1 MFFPNVVKKN
11 SALAIVPNIGER
23 GISYWFMLDLKKAW
37 NKYSFGN
44 LGKNRNSKFQVMPA
58 KTETENKSASTRQF
72 FE

>member
-11 SALAIVPNIGER
+11 SALSIVPNIGER
-23 GISYWFMLDLKKAW
+23 RISYWFMLDLKKAW

-44 LGKNRNSKFQVMPA
+44 LGKNRKSKFQVMPA
-58 KTETENKSASTRQF
+58 KTENENKSASTRQF